1 MRILKIKRSVFMKLL
16 NHIISMFKISDIKI
30 KKKGQK
36 PSVVKDVVS
45 DPDSFK
51 LEMYVEN
58 GEIVVKIRKKN
69 EETES

>member
-69 EETES
+69 EEPES

>member
-1 MRILKIKRSVFMKLL
+1 MKLL